1 MRAADTLASVEEL
14 EPGTLYVVATPI
26 GNMGDVTLRA
36 LDVLRGCDA
45 LAAEDTRRTR
55 QLLTRYEIPRPRTLL
70 SLHEHNEEHSA
81 QRIAGLLEGGAKVA
95 LCSDA
100 GTPLISD
107 PGYRTVKLVVEGG
120 FPVVAIPGAS
130 ASVAALSISGLPP
143 SSFTFKGFPPRKP
156 GPRKRFFEAD
166 AEQPHTLVVYESPHR
181 IARMLADAAEV
192 LGADR
197 EACVCIDMTKKFE
210 RTHRGTLSALAEEL
224 ADAGQIRGEITVV
237 IAGNTRR

>member
-1 MRAADTLASVEEL
+1 MEEEL

-70 SLHEHNEEHSA
+70 SLHEHNEGHSA
-81 QRIAGLLEGGAKVA
+81 QRVVGLLGGGAKVA

-107 PGYRTVKLVVEGG
+107 PGYRTLKLVVESG

-130 ASVAALSISGLPP
+130 ASVAALSISALPP

-156 GPRKRFFEAD
+156 GPRKRFFEQD

-181 IARMLADAAEV
+181 IARMLADALEV
-192 LGADR
+192 LGDR
-197 EACVCIDMTKKFE
+197 EACVCVDLTKRFE
-210 RTHRGTLSALAEEL
+210 ATHRGPLSALAEQF
-224 ADAGQIRGEITVV
+224 DGVTVRGEVTVV
-237 IAGNTRR
+237 IAGNQRA

>member
-1 MRAADTLASVEEL
+1 VSDEDQL
-14 EPGTLYVVATPI
+14 EAGTLYVVATPI
-26 GNMGDVTLRA
+26 GNMGDITLRA

-81 QRIAGLLEGGAKVA
+81 QRVVGLLEGGAKVA

-107 PGYRTVKLVVEGG
+107 PGYRTLKLVVERG
-120 FPVVAIPGAS
+120 FPTVAIPGPS
-130 ASVAALSISGLPP
+130 ASVAALSISALPP

-156 GPRKRFFEAD
+156 GPRKRFFEQD

-181 IARMLADAAEV
+181 IARMLADALEV
-192 LGADR
+192 LGDR
-197 EACVCIDMTKKFE
+197 EACVCVDLTKRFE
-210 RTHRGTLSALAEEL
+210 ATHRGPLSALAEEF
-224 ADAGQIRGEITVV
+224 DGVTVKGEITVV
-237 IAGNTRR
+237 IAGNARS

>member
-1 MRAADTLASVEEL
+1 MTDAEEL
-14 EPGTLYVVATPI
+14 EAGTLYVVATPI
-26 GNMGDVTLRA
+26 GNMKDVTLRA

-81 QRIAGLLEGGAKVA
+81 QRVVGLLQGGAKVA

-107 PGYRTVKLVVEGG
+107 PGYRTLKLVVEGG
-120 FPVVAIPGAS
+120 FPVVAIPGPS
-130 ASVAALSISGLPP
+130 ASVAALTISALPP

-156 GPRKRFFEAD
+156 GPRKRFFEQD

-181 IARMLADAAEV
+181 IARMLADAHEA
-192 LGADR
+192 LGDR
-197 EACVCIDMTKKFE
+197 EACVCIDLTKKFE
-210 RTHRGTLSALAEEL
+210 ATHRGLLSALAEQF
-224 ADAGQIRGEITVV
+224 DGVTVKGEITVV
-237 IAGNTRR
+237 IAGNSRT

>member
-1 MRAADTLASVEEL
+1 VTDEDEL
-14 EPGTLYVVATPI
+14 EAGTLYVVATPI
-26 GNMGDVTLRA
+26 GNMGDITLRA

-81 QRIAGLLEGGAKVA
+81 QRVVGLLGGGAKVA

-107 PGYRTVKLVVEGG
+107 PGYRTLKLVVESG
-120 FPVVAIPGAS
+120 FPVVPIPGPS
-130 ASVAALSISGLPP
+130 ASVAALSISALPP

-156 GPRKRFFEAD
+156 GPRKRFFEQD

-181 IARMLADAAEV
+181 IARMLADALEV
-192 LGADR
+192 LGDR
-197 EACVCIDMTKKFE
+197 EACVCVDLTKRFE
-210 RTHRGTLSALAEEL
+210 ATHRGPLSALAQEF
-224 ADAGQIRGEITVV
+224 DGVTVRGEITVV
-237 IAGNTRR
+237 IAGNQRA